1 MFLENICLLVGNA
14 CLFLENV
21 CLLVGNT
28 RLFLENVCLLVGMHA
43 SFLKMYAFCWE
54 ILDKIVCILC
64 TFRAFLSE
72 TRYIFIKKCV
82 VLIENA
88 YILCVE
94 NHDFQIKFR
103 KTQRN

>member
-1 MFLENICLLVGNA
+1 MGNACLFLENLCLLVGNTCIVLENVCLLVVNA

-21 CLLVGNT
+21 CLLLGNT
-28 RLFLENVCLLVGMHA
+28 F
-43 SFLKMYAFCWE
+43 

-64 TFRAFLSE
+64 TFRAFLWKA
-72 TRYIFIKKCV
+72 RYIFIKKCV
-82 VLIENA
+82 VLIDNA

>member
-1 MFLENICLLVGNA
+1 MVGNTCIFLENVCLLVGNA

-21 CLLVGNT
+21 CLLLGST
-28 RLFLENVCLLVGMHA
+28 F
-43 SFLKMYAFCWE
+43 

-64 TFRAFLSE
+64 TFRAFLWK
-72 TRYIFIKKCV
+72 TRYIFIKKFV
-82 VLIENA
+82 VLIEDA

-94 NHDFQIKFR
+94 NHDFQIKLR